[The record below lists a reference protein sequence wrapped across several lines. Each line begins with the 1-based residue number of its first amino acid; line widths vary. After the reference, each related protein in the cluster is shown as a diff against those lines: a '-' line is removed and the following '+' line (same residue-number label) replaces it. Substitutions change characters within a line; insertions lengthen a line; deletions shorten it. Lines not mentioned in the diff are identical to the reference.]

1 MVAPGLYVKIL
12 SLEKMSRRT
21 LYKHLKH
28 GGFLVDA
35 EIWVL
40 TENDFN
46 LMNKAGRRAYKHYRQ
61 TRNLK
66 LFIER

>member
-1 MVAPGLYVKIL
+1 
-12 SLEKMSRRT
+12 MSRRT

-40 TENDFN
+40 SE
-46 LMNKAGRRAYKHYRQ
+46 NKALCYISIK
-61 TRNLK
+61 LK
-66 LFIER
+66 KSRDKYS

>member
-1 MVAPGLYVKIL
+1 
-12 SLEKMSRRT
+12 MSRRT

-40 TENDFN
+40 TENDSTN
-46 LMNKAGRRAYKHYRQ
+46 
-61 TRNLK
+61 
-66 LFIER
+66 

>member
-1 MVAPGLYVKIL
+1 
-12 SLEKMSRRT
+12 MSRRT

-40 TENDFN
+40 SENDFN
-46 LMNKAGRRAYKHYRQ
+46 LMNKAGRRAYKQYRQ

-66 LFIER
+66 LFIDR